1 MSILQQLFEGQAIA
15 PELAEKIE
23 TLFEAAVNEKVK
35 VQVDEATATIRE
47 NHKTLLEAEVK
58 VQTGLLTEAHEAKIA
73 ELTGLV
79 ESTLQTGMLAWAEEN
94 KVAIDG
100 KLKVQLAESFISATA
115 AVMCEHNVN
124 TPDATQA
131 ILNEQA
137 DRIEQL
143 ETTLMET
150 LNESNGHAKALE
162 DIQRASAL
170 NEACKD
176 LTDTQRE
183 RVTALV
189 EDAEYHSLDQFKRKV
204 GILVEA
210 VVDPTGSAAAAKQLN
225 EAQLKEKAAKDEAE
239 ALRLK
244 ALNEGGG
251 NQDQSPGGGLIVEH
265 ENKPAPAAAP
275 AVDPAVATYLA
286 DL

>member
-1 MSILQQLFEGQAIA
+1 MSILQQLFEGQTIA
-15 PELAEKIE
+15 PELVEKIE

-47 NHKTLLEAEVK
+47 NHKTLLEAELK
-58 VQTGLLTEAHEAKIA
+58 TQTQTLQEAHDAKIT

-79 ESTLQTGMLAWAEEN
+79 ESTLQTGVLEWAEQN

-100 KLKVQLAESFISATA
+100 KLKVQLAESFIGATA
-115 AVMCEHNVN
+115 AVMCEHNIN
-124 TPDATQA
+124 TPDATQD
-131 ILNEQA
+131 IMNEQA
-137 DRIEQL
+137 DRIDQL
-143 ETTLMET
+143 EATLLET
-150 LNESNGHAKALE
+150 LNESKGHAKALE
-162 DIQRASAL
+162 EIHRANAI

-183 RVTALV
+183 RVSVLV
-189 EDAEYHSLDQFKRKV
+189 EDAEYTSLDQFKRKV

-225 EAQLKEKAAKDEAE
+225 EAQLKEQAAKDEAE

-244 ALNEGGG
+244 ALNEAGGTP
-251 NQDQSPGGGLIVEH
+251 DQSPGGGLIVEQ